1 MLEYPYKRIQGSSF
15 PLIPVTLSI
24 PKGIT
29 LPPLLA
35 LPDSGAIISLFQ
47 ADIAQLLGLD
57 LTAGDEIDLVG
68 IKDGLKAYVHLVQ
81 CKVGWYACNCRIAF
95 SAELTTDFQILGRL
109 DFFEKCTVLFDET
122 DQKLY
127 LTPRVT

>member
-1 MLEYPYKRIQGSSF
+1 MLEYPYKRIEGSSF
-15 PLIPVTLSI
+15 PLIPVTLST
-24 PKGIT
+24 PNGIT

-81 CKVGWYACNCRIAF
+81 SKVGWYNCICRIAF
-95 SAELTTDFQILGRL
+95 STELTTDFQILGRL